1 MSTHPKI
8 VFDKEHQSL
17 DFIKETID
25 SEIQLGVQGVTFL
38 LGKNYQHTQDT
49 LDAFL
54 KSLSIPVSGAIFP
67 EVIYNNT
74 YHDDAIIAI
83 LWYTKPEITTFRN
96 ISQDDSELYQHQP
109 ENADA
114 PDSMTSLV
122 FMDTTT
128 RISEAALD
136 ALYYRN
142 GDQYQY
148 AGAGAGFADGTN
160 RACILC
166 SDGVVSDSLQVT
178 CLPFTQQNY
187 VGHGWSIL
195 SGPHLV
201 TTAEENRVMSLDYQP
216 IESYIREKIQQNH
229 SEDLSSMEFQKLVSR
244 FPIGLQPYDEDML
257 VRDPLKFEEGALHF
271 IGDIP
276 EFSNIYVLSGE
287 PETLLSYV
295 ENNLSHFES
304 EDSAQSSLS
313 FIFSCIGR
321 RFHMGAKSDDELE
334 TLSQSLKS
342 GNTVIG
348 TSSLGEI
355 ASNNAGLARL
365 HSMSLVVSSLSV

>member
-1 MSTHPKI
+1 MSIHPKI
-8 VFDKEHQSL
+8 LFDNERQSL
-17 DFIKETID
+17 DFIKQSID
-25 SEIQLGVQGVTFL
+25 SEIEKGIQGVTFL
-38 LGKNYQHTQDT
+38 LGKNYEHSQDS

-54 KSLSIPVSGAIFP
+54 QSLTIPVSGAIFP
-67 EVIYNNT
+67 EVIYNND

-83 LWYTKPEITTFRN
+83 LWYAKPEIKTFRN
-96 ISQDDSELYQHQP
+96 ISDDDSELYEHQA
-109 ENADA
+109 EGRDVSA
-114 PDSMTSLV
+114 SMTSLV

-216 IESYIREKIQQNH
+216 IEPYIRDKIQQNH
-229 SEDLSSMEFQKLVSR
+229 SEDLSNMEFQKLVSR
-244 FPIGLQPYDEDML
+244 FPIGIQPYDEDML
-257 VRDPLKFEEGALHF
+257 VRDPLKFVDGALHF

-295 ENNLSHFES
+295 ENNLSHFDS

-321 RFHMGAKSDDELE
+321 RFHMGAKSDDELK
-334 TLSQSLKS
+334 TLSKSLKS

-365 HSMSLVVSSLSV
+365 HSMSLVESSLSV

>member
-1 MSTHPKI
+1 MITAPKI
-8 VFDKEHQSL
+8 VFDIEHQSL
-17 DFIKETID
+17 DYIRALLD
-25 SEIQLGVQGVTFL
+25 SEIEQGVQGVTFL
-38 LGKNYQHTQDT
+38 LGKNYQHTQES
-49 LDAFL
+49 LDSFL
-54 KSLSIPVSGAIFP
+54 HSLTIPVSGAIFP
-67 EVIYNNT
+67 EVIYDNT
-74 YHDDAIIAI
+74 YYDNAIIAV
-83 LWYTKPEITTFRN
+83 LWYEAPQITTFRN
-96 ISQDDSELYQHQP
+96 ISQDDSELYKHQEEIDDP
-109 ENADA
+109 T
-114 PDSMTSLV
+114 SVTSLV

-142 GDQYQY
+142 GHNYQY

-166 SDGVVSDSLQVT
+166 NDGVVSDSLQIT

-216 IESYIREKIQQNH
+216 IESYIREKIQENY
-229 SEDLSSMEFQKLVSR
+229 SEDLSHMEFQKLVSR
-244 FPIGLQPYDEDML
+244 FPIGIQPYDEDMV
-257 VRDPLKFEEGALHF
+257 VRDPLKFENGELHF

-276 EFSNIYVLSGE
+276 EFSNIYMLSGE

-304 EDSAQSSLS
+304 EDSDQSSLS

-334 TLSQSLKS
+334 TLSKSLKS
-342 GNTVIG
+342 GNTIIG

-355 ASNNAGLARL
+355 ASNNTGLARL
-365 HSMSLVVSSLSV
+365 HSMSLVVSSLSI